1 MTTWFIWA
9 QFRWN
14 WTNLKIWP
22 LYKRSMTFCCFGLY
36 LENETS
42 YGFHVIDFFAP
53 YDPRKNLICITTK
66 LNHFHYSTNLEDRW
80 SLTPC
85 NDPPCSWFWMVSTL
99 GMLLI
104 VYRIHPYR
112 TRFYI
117 LIMQLAIKYGV
128 LPPRYYVL
136 CIQWNAMYF
145 MQRYECSVIKRDTI
159 MYNEAVIFHIKI
171 NIQTKQQ
178 QQNKKSNSK
187 QTNNNN
193 IQRKKINQIRRFV

>member
-22 LYKRSMTFCCFGLY
+22 LYKRSMTFRCFGLY

-66 LNHFHYSTNLEDRW
+66 LNHFHYSTNLEDGW
-80 SLTPC
+80 TLTPC
-85 NDPPCSWFWMVSTL
+85 NDSLRSWFWMVSTL

-117 LIMQLAIKYGV
+117 LIMQLALNMGFWPLGNSLRWWSIYTCLWRSTG
-128 LPPRYYVL
+128 
-136 CIQWNAMYF
+136 
-145 MQRYECSVIKRDTI
+145 T
-159 MYNEAVIFHIKI
+159 
-171 NIQTKQQ
+171 
-178 QQNKKSNSK
+178 QNLMRCQCLLLGIILHS
-187 QTNNNN
+187 
-193 IQRKKINQIRRFV
+193 ICL

>member
-22 LYKRSMTFCCFGLY
+22 LYKRSMTFSCFGLY
-36 LENETS
+36 LENEAS

-53 YDPRKNLICITTK
+53 YDPRKNLICITTR
-66 LNHFHYSTNLEDRW
+66 LNHFHYSTNLEDGRT
-80 SLTPC
+80 LTPLTT
-85 NDPPCSWFWMVSTL
+85 PPCSWLWMVSTL

-117 LIMQLAIKYGV
+117 LIMQLALKYGV
-128 LPPRYYVL
+128 CPLGKTCWSGSGYETLCPVL
-136 CIQWNAMYF
+136 WMMWVEFADFITDPSRNA
-145 MQRYECSVIKRDTI
+145 CV
-159 MYNEAVIFHIKI
+159 
-171 NIQTKQQ
+171 QTW
-178 QQNKKSNSK
+178 
-187 QTNNNN
+187 
-193 IQRKKINQIRRFV
+193 